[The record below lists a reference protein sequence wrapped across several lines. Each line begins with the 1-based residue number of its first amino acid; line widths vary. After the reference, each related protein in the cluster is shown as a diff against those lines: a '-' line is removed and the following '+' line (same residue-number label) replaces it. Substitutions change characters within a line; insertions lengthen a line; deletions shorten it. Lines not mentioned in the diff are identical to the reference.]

1 MYGIARIPSS
11 TAIIVLRWNLIPD
24 ELQDEAVILR
34 LPAPSVQV
42 LDQVLEAEDRFAGI
56 PLELPAER

>member
-1 MYGIARIPSS
+1 VYGIARIPSS
-11 TAIIVLRWNLIPD
+11 TAIIVLRWNPIPD